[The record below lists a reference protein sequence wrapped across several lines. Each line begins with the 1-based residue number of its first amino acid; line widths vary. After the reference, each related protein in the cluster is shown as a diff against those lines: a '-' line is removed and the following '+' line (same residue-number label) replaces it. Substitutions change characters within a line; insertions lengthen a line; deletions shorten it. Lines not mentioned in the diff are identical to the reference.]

1 MNKVAKIGNKKYFL
15 QIGRTMQKDRIALYK
30 EFIKPKITQK
40 LEELRDKKVDFQAI
54 KTSEVTFD
62 EGEAVLLEISNS
74 REFQK
79 AMEDWKKE
87 FDKKHPTPEQIA
99 QDERLKR
106 VKAQMNSRIDKNIE
120 IEFNL

>member
-1 MNKVAKIGNKKYFL
+1 
-15 QIGRTMQKDRIALYK
+15 MQKDRIRLYE

-40 LEELRDKKVDFQAI
+40 LEELRDKKVDFQAK

-79 AMEDWKKE
+79 AMENWKKE
-87 FDKKHPTPEQIA
+87 FDKKHPTPEQIEQA
-99 QDERLKR
+99 ERLKR
-106 VKAQMNSRIDKNIE
+106 VKAQLNSRIDKNIE

>member
-15 QIGRTMQKDRIALYK
+15 QIGRTMQKDRVALYK

-40 LEELRDKKVDFQAI
+40 LEELRDKNVDFQAI
-54 KTSEVTFD
+54 KTSDVTFD

-106 VKAQMNSRIDKNIE
+106 VKAHMNSRIDKNIE

>member
-1 MNKVAKIGNKKYFL
+1 
-15 QIGRTMQKDRIALYK
+15 MQKDRIELYK
-30 EFIKPKITQK
+30 EFIKPKISQK

-54 KTSEVTFD
+54 KTSEMTFD

-87 FDKKHPTPEQIA
+87 FDQKHPTTEQINEI
-99 QDERLKR
+99 ERFKR
-106 VKAQMNSRIDKNIE
+106 AKAQLRQRKNGV
-120 IEFNL
+120 